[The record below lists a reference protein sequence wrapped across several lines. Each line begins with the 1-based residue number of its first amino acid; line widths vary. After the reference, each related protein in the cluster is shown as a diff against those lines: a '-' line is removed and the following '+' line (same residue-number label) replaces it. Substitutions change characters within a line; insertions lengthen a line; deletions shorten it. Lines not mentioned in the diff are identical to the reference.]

1 MAYGIRPPKLLPFRL
16 KWVRFGNKGKSKK
29 DSDPIMCILE
39 RSILET
45 VLVLE
50 QEMAVQLQRL
60 LRLVMDHEL
69 SSQGVDDDD
78 GEEDKPSFHLT
89 SDSVLKINTSPLR
102 SVGTKELDW
111 SSSNM
116 HGFL

>member
-16 KWVRFGNKGKSKK
+16 KWVRFGNKGKSKR
-29 DSDPIMCILE
+29 DSVPVICILE

-60 LRLVMDHEL
+60 LRLVRDHEL
-69 SSQGVDDDD
+69 SGEGGDDDD
-78 GEEDKPSFHLT
+78 EEKPSFHLM
-89 SDSVLKINTSPLR
+89 SDSACFLGDIDVVLISGNADSSR
-102 SVGTKELDW
+102 SI
-111 SSSNM
+111 
-116 HGFL
+116 